1 MKSYKIISRLAALG
15 FLLVLP
21 SRATAQDYTVKPVS
35 GGGSVT
41 GTVTYGGE
49 PVERSQVT
57 VAIDQEVCDL
67 TPKYSEALIVDPAH
81 RGLQNVVV
89 TIRGIPAGKD
99 WSFSETGPALDQQGC
114 RFIPHVLVVAA
125 GQAFRVLNNDGL
137 MHNIHTHSEKNRS
150 VNRAQPKILKQL
162 QLKINQA
169 EFVRV
174 TCDVHKWMEAWIVV
188 ADHPYYAITDESGS
202 FQLDQVPPGSYT
214 LEFWHETLG
223 QQSQRVQVTG
233 GEAVQANATFSAE
246 P

>member
-1 MKSYKIISRLAALG
+1 MKSYKIIPRLAALG
-15 FLLVLP
+15 FVLILP
-21 SRATAQDYTVKPVS
+21 PRATAQDYTVKPVN

-57 VAIDQEVCDL
+57 VAIDQEVCDQ

-81 RGLQNVVV
+81 HGIQNVVV
-89 TIRGIPAGKD
+89 SIRGIPAGKD
-99 WSFSETGPALDQQGC
+99 WSFPDTGPALDQQGC
-114 RFIPHVLVVAA
+114 RFIPHVLVVPA
-125 GQAFRVLNNDGL
+125 GQTFRVLNNDGL
-137 MHNIHTHSEKNRS
+137 MHNIHTHSKINRS

-174 TCDVHKWMEAWIVV
+174 TCDVHKWMEAWIV
-188 ADHPYYAITDESGS
+188 AAEHPYFVVTDENGS
-202 FQLDQVPPGSYT
+202 FRLDQVPPGSYT

-223 QQSQRVQVTG
+223 KQSQPLKVTT
-233 GEAVQANATFSAE
+233 GEDVQADGTFTAE